1 MSSGNELTYDPR
13 TKQLIKDKIYAHLYE
28 PTKRQFNNRLKSV
41 VQQNSTLNQNAQ
53 VCFRYKGEIYYDQEH
68 KPPFP
73 QPINQLHPSLHSIM
87 DEYLQ
92 DLDKLNSE
100 ELPYV
105 LSYITQVLNS
115 SDHLPD
121 YFKLF
126 PTSVHS
132 VIQELIDNCVC
143 RADAITPEKA
153 NAIKSKN
160 TVPIELMKQRMVLN
174 LLI

>member
-1 MSSGNELTYDPR
+1 MSKDTELTYDPR
-13 TKQLIKDKIYAHLYE
+13 TKQLIKDKIYAHLYD
-28 PTKRQFNNRLKSV
+28 PTKRQFNNRLKAI
-41 VQQNSTLNQNAQ
+41 VQQNSTLHQNSQ
-53 VCFRYKGEIYYDQEH
+53 VCFRYKGEIYFDHDY
-68 KPPFP
+68 KPPFQ
-73 QPINQLHPSLHSIM
+73 QPINQLHLSLHTLM
-87 DEYLQ
+87 DEYLL
-92 DLDKLNSE
+92 DLDKLNTE

-121 YFKLF
+121 YFKLL

-132 VIQELIDNCVC
+132 VIQELIDSCVC

-153 NAIKSKN
+153 EAIKNKN
-160 TVPIELMKQRMVLN
+160 IVPMELMKQRMVLN

>member
-1 MSSGNELTYDPR
+1 MNYDNELTYDPR

-28 PTKRQFNNRLKSV
+28 PTKAQFKKRLKAI
-41 VQQNSTLNQNAQ
+41 VQQNSTLHQNAQ
-53 VCFRYKGEIYYDQEH
+53 VAFRYNGEIYFDHEY

-73 QPINQLHPSLHSIM
+73 QPINQLHPSLHSLM
-87 DEYLQ
+87 DEYLE
-92 DLDKLNSE
+92 DLDMLNTE

-105 LSYITQVLNS
+105 LNYITQVLNS

-126 PTSVHS
+126 PSSIHA
-132 VIQELIDNCVC
+132 VIQELINNCVC
-143 RADAITPEKA
+143 RADSITPDKA
-153 NAIKSKN
+153 EDIKRKN

>member
-1 MSSGNELTYDPR
+1 MTHDNELTYDPR

-28 PTKRQFNNRLKSV
+28 PTKQQFMKRLKGI
-41 VQQNSTLNQNAQ
+41 VQQNATLHQNAQ
-53 VCFRYKGEIYYDQEH
+53 VAFRYNGEVYFDQEY
-68 KPPFP
+68 KPPFA
-73 QPINQLHPSLHSIM
+73 QPINQLHPSLHSLM
-87 DEYLQ
+87 DEYLK

-105 LSYITQVLNS
+105 LNYITQVLNS

-126 PTSVHS
+126 PSSVHS

-143 RADAITPEKA
+143 RADAITPERA
-153 NAIKSKN
+153 EAIKSKN

>member
-1 MSSGNELTYDPR
+1 MNQDNELAYDPR
-13 TKQLIKDKIYAHLYE
+13 TKQMIKDKIYAHLYE
-28 PTKRQFNNRLKSV
+28 PTKRQFSKRLKAI

-53 VCFRYKGEIYYDQEH
+53 VCFRYNGEIYFDHDH

-73 QPINQLHPSLHSIM
+73 QPINQLHLSLHSVM

-92 DLDKLNSE
+92 DLDKLNTE

-132 VIQELIDNCVC
+132 VIQELIDSCVC
-143 RADAITPEKA
+143 RAEAITPEKA
-153 NAIKSKN
+153 EVIKKKN
-160 TVPIELMKQRMVLN
+160 IVPIELMKQRMVLN